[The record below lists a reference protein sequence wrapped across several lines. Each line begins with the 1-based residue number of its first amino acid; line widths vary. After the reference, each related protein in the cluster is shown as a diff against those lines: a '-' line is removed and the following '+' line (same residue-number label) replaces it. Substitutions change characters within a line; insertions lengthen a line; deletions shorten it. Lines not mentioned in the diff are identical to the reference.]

1 MSYYNIPILPCLT
14 PQVGYA
20 DRFYVYILK
29 HISLTC
35 ICCYFISLTSVH
47 TFWGNIAEN
56 NIVGTLPQELRNLH
70 YIKQFH
76 LEQNVGLTGPIP
88 SEYGEFAHMDY
99 LAIISTSLN
108 GKIPSTF
115 GDLKKLQVL
124 SLEVRALLLG
134 IVSPTPSAASYC
146 IILSL
151 VWKIFILT
159 YFPPLPPP

>member
-1 MSYYNIPILPCLT
+1 MSYYNIPILPCL
-14 PQVGYA
+14 VGYA
-20 DRFYVYILK
+20 DRFYVYTLNLR

-56 NIVGTLPQELRNLH
+56 NVLGTLPPELRNLL

-124 SLEVRALLLG
+124 SLEVRAYVIRHCLPLPLRHH
-134 IVSPTPSAASYC
+134 IVS
-146 IILSL
+146 
-151 VWKIFILT
+151 F
-159 YFPPLPPP
+159 